1 MTRVEEDMKAR
12 SIWVFATSMMAVG
25 LLVPS
30 ATSLHRT
37 GPSEKVTPTKET
49 KVDVPAELR
58 YAHEPV
64 FQKYFEGFLGDAKSA
79 LENVDNL
86 REGPFGVSRIPVT
99 TLGVHVIVG
108 NGNLGVLFGNGTDA
122 FDTKSW
128 SPKEF
133 GNGARADRTQAESKA
148 LRRYAQDAAPY
159 YESGYRGPLRWRT
172 DIGVIEARPVVIT
185 KAECQKC
192 HTESK
197 AGDMAGIVLARL
209 KPEDMVRFRQWEAEN
224 P

>member
-1 MTRVEEDMKAR
+1 MKAR
-12 SIWVFATSMMAVG
+12 SLWVFATTTLAVG
-25 LLVPS
+25 LLVPT
-30 ATSLHRT
+30 ATSLNRS
-37 GPSEKVTPTKET
+37 SEAGKTSPVKET
-49 KVDVPAELR
+49 KVDVPAEMR

-64 FQKYFEGFLGDAKSA
+64 FQEYFDAFLGDAKSA

-99 TLGVHVIVG
+99 KIGTHVIVASG
-108 NGNLGVLFGNGTDA
+108 DLGVLFGNGTEA

-133 GNGARADRTQAESKA
+133 GYGARTDRMQAESKA
-148 LRRYAQDAAPY
+148 LRRYAQEAAPY
-159 YESGYRGPLRWRT
+159 YEAGFRGPLRWRT
-172 DIGVIEARPVVIT
+172 DIGVVEARPVVIT

-197 AGDMAGIVLARL
+197 AGDVAGIVLARL

>member
-1 MTRVEEDMKAR
+1 MKAR
-12 SIWVFATSMMAVG
+12 SLWVFATTTLAVG
-25 LLVPS
+25 FLVPT
-30 ATSLHRT
+30 ATSLNRSSET
-37 GPSEKVTPTKET
+37 GKTTPVKET
-49 KVDVPAELR
+49 KVDVPAEMR
-58 YAHEPV
+58 YAHEPI

-133 GNGARADRTQAESKA
+133 GFGARTDRTQAESNA
-148 LRRYAQDAAPY
+148 LRRYAREAAPY
-159 YESGYRGPLRWRT
+159 YEAGFRGPLRWRT
-172 DIGVIEARPVVIT
+172 DIGVIEALPVVIT

-209 KPEDMVRFRQWEAEN
+209 KPEDMVPFRQWEAEN

>member
-1 MTRVEEDMKAR
+1 MKAR
-12 SIWVFATSMMAVG
+12 PIWVLATSLLAVG

-30 ATSLHRT
+30 ANSLSRGSDSGKT
-37 GPSEKVTPTKET
+37 APIKEV
-49 KVDVPAELR
+49 KVDVPAEMR
-58 YAHEPV
+58 YPHEPI

-108 NGNLGVLFGNGTDA
+108 SGSLGVLYGNGTDA
-122 FDTKSW
+122 FDTKTW
-128 SPKEF
+128 TPKEF
-133 GNGARADRTQAESKA
+133 GNGARSDPMQAEAKA
-148 LRRYAQDAAPY
+148 LRRYAAEAAPY
-159 YESGYRGPLRWRT
+159 YEAGFRGPLRWRT

-192 HTESK
+192 HTGSK
-197 AGDMAGIVLARL
+197 TGDMAGVVLARL
-209 KPEDMVRFRQWEAEN
+209 NPDEMVRFRQWEAEN